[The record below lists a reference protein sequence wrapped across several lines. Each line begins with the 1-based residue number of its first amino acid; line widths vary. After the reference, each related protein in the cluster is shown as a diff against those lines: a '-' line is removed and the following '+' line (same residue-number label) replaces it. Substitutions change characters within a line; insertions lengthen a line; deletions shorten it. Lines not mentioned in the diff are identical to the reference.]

1 MIQHVEEVHSKL
13 EVAALLWPGHRE
25 VPHHAQVNVE
35 LSGAIDDSRSTVS
48 ECRANTVGSDYGR
61 GRETR
66 GVEIIIEFALDRAG
80 RHQVRVAATRCQLS
94 PVFANAKDVGCI
106 VVAYRESRT
115 GLEGKYS
122 RSQPM
127 SKEGACKAL

>member
-48 ECRANTVGSDYGR
+48 ECRANTVGSDHGR

-66 GVEIIIEFALDRAG
+66 GVEIIIEFALDGAR
-80 RHQVRVAATRCQLS
+80 RNQIRVGAPRRYLCSILADA
-94 PVFANAKDVGCI
+94 VNVGQI
-106 VVAYRESRT
+106 VVSDR
-115 GLEGKYS
+115 
-122 RSQPM
+122 
-127 SKEGACKAL
+127 